1 MNKLTVSSAPHI
13 RSAARTDRVM
23 LDVIIALLPTTVAGA
38 LIFGW
43 QAIATVAICVLSS
56 VLAELVYNLILKK
69 EQTVGDFSAAVTG
82 LLLGLNMPANFT
94 EIWWQCIIGS
104 AFAIIVVKC
113 LFGGLGTNFANP
125 AITGRIFMMVCYTGT
140 VGKAVFPLSYGA
152 ELATGA
158 TPLGVLSSDNIS
170 SLPSLLDMFLG
181 QRGGAIGE
189 VCILALLIGFAYLVI
204 RRVIYF
210 ETPLIFIGT
219 VFLITLLVS
228 NDPTFAL
235 YQVMSGGLVL
245 GAVFMA
251 TDYVTTPITRT
262 GKMIFAL
269 GAGLITVLI
278 RLYGAYPEGVSF
290 AILIM
295 NILSPYI
302 EKWTAKRPLGAKSVK
317 EAKK

>member
-1 MNKLTVSSAPHI
+1 M
-13 RSAARTDRVM
+13 
-23 LDVIIALLPTTVAGA
+23 
-38 LIFGW
+38 
-43 QAIATVAICVLSS
+43 
-56 VLAELVYNLILKK
+56 
-69 EQTVGDFSAAVTG
+69 
-82 LLLGLNMPANFT
+82 
-94 EIWWQCIIGS
+94 
-104 AFAIIVVKC
+104 
-113 LFGGLGTNFANP
+113 
-125 AITGRIFMMVCYTGT
+125 
-140 VGKAVFPLSYGA
+140 
-152 ELATGA
+152 
-158 TPLGVLSSDNIS
+158 
-170 SLPSLLDMFLG
+170 
-181 QRGGAIGE
+181 
-189 VCILALLIGFAYLVI
+189 CILALLIGFAYLVI